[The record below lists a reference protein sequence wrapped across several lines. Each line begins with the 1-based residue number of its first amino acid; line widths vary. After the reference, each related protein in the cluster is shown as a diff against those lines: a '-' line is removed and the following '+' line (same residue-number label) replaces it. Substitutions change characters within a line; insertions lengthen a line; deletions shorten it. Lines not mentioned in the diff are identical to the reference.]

1 MIKGGIM
8 VPNSRDSKE
17 HKVNSPNTVTTIISK
32 NHGFNLEGKPM
43 NLANTLKV
51 NSKRRI
57 MKKNIMKEDIKEEI
71 WIEITINRTITKR
84 EEKISRMS

>member
-17 HKVNSPNTVTTIISK
+17 HKVNSPKAGTAILSK